1 MDNIERILAI
11 ELMNAAQAIQYRDHW
26 NQGFYRNVLAAY
38 REEVSFIKEDRIL
51 HYDIEKTVSFL
62 NSFSNR
68 RRFVSAIF
76 EKLKCLSEIL

>member
-11 ELMNAAQAIQYRDHW
+11 ELMNAAQPFNTGDRW
-26 NQGFYRNVLAAY
+26 NQVILSSFSCY

-62 NSFSNR
+62 NSFQIEEGLL
-68 RRFVSAIF
+68 A
-76 EKLKCLSEIL
+76 